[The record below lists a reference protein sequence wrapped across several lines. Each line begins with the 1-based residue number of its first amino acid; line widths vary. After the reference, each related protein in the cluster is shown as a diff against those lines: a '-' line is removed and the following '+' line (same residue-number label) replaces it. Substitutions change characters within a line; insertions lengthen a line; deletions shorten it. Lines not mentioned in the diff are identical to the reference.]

1 VSTPARVWLLVRRLL
16 GLLFVC
22 GCVVSLWTSGRLS
35 VRLVADGMISL
46 FFVPLFQF
54 AAFALVY
61 RRAARSI
68 PFADAADA
76 FFAGNRPWLV
86 FLAAFAALRSLMTAQ
101 QAGAPPSIL
110 WRLVQLAVV
119 GVIVWSAA
127 IDRRYFRDVLSGPA
141 DATRDLIWQRA
152 IGWIASLGYFYGIA
166 LWPEIAGRIW

>member
-1 VSTPARVWLLVRRLL
+1 MSTRARVWLLVRRPLA
-16 GLLFVC
+16 LLFVC

-35 VRLVADGMISL
+35 LRLVADGMVSL
-46 FFVPLFQF
+46 CFVPLFQL

-61 RRAARSI
+61 RRAARSL

-76 FFAGNRPWLV
+76 FFAGNRPWLL

-101 QAGAPPSIL
+101 QAGAPPLLL
-110 WRLVQLAVV
+110 WRLVQVTIV
-119 GVIVWSAA
+119 SVIVWSAA
-127 IDRRYFRDVLSGPA
+127 VDRRYFRDVLSGPA

-152 IGWIASLGYFYGIA
+152 IGWTASLGYFYGIA